1 MIELYRWK
9 HPRTGQKRYYLN
21 TWKEA
26 IGLSLDYY
34 NTGNIRAASLRGEG
48 ISNSKARQIHMKLW
62 FDEEKNLHID
72 GFNGGARKYYR
83 RRSPRVRQ
91 RISRQQWR
99 TRAAGLARQ
108 LRGIRKRCPELFRG
122 TSGA

>member
-1 MIELYRWK
+1 MIELYHWK

-26 IGLSLDYY
+26 IGLSLNYY

-72 GFNGGARKYYR
+72 GFNGGRG
-83 RRSPRVRQ
+83 SITEDEVREYV
-91 RISRQQWR
+91 SEYL
-99 TRAAGLARQ
+99 ANNGGL
-108 LRGIRKRCPELFRG
+108 ELLD
-122 TSGA
+122 